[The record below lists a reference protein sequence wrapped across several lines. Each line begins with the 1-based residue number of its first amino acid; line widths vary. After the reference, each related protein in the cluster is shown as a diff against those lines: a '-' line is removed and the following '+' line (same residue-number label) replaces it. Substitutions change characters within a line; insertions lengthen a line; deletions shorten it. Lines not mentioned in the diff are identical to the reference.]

1 MVPLVVLPNTAVEV
15 DMDTSVAE
23 EVDTSPTE
31 LDTQDYTASRTYVPV
46 DDKESSKNDK
56 PSVYCHSAYVVEHAN
71 TYHQHPYLREHTRGP
86 TRSQQGEVSHPQ
98 PPIESY
104 INAPVG
110 SLPQPCPIAIVIVW
124 IVVLSR

>member
-1 MVPLVVLPNTAVEV
+1 VDISGPHSLGMVPLVVLPNTAVEV

-71 TYHQHPYLREHTRGP
+71 TRGP

-98 PPIESY
+98 PPIESTTMPHRHSNRLDSS
-104 INAPVG
+104 IV
-110 SLPQPCPIAIVIVW
+110 SLIAERP
-124 IVVLSR
+124 LR